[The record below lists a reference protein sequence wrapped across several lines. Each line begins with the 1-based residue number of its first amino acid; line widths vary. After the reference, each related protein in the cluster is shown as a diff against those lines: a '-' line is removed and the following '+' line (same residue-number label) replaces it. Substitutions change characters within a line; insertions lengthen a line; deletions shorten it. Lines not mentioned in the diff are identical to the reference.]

1 MRRRDREITD
11 RAVISDILRRHQ
23 VLYLALQDEGAP
35 YVIPMSYGYDG
46 ECLYLHCAAEGRKM
60 DLLRAHPQVAFAVE
74 AEYEVKPGAVA
85 CGWGFAYASVT
96 GEGVAEIVTDPA
108 GKRHGL
114 DVLMSHFTGEP
125 QEYRD
130 GGIEGTT
137 VIRVRVTSLSGKATA

>member
-1 MRRRDREITD
+1 M
-11 RAVISDILRRHQ
+11 
-23 VLYLALQDEGAP
+23 
-35 YVIPMSYGYDG
+35 
-46 ECLYLHCAAEGRKM
+46 
-60 DLLRAHPQVAFAVE
+60 
-74 AEYEVKPGAVA
+74 
-85 CGWGFAYASVT
+85 T